1 MRLIMFDM
9 DGTLIDSG
17 TSITNTINHVR
28 ENLGFEKKWK
38 KNFNFR
44 KSK

>member
-28 ENLGFEKKWK
+28 ENLGFEKNGK
-38 KNFNFR
+38 KISF
-44 KSK
+44 